1 MGDYSKTLKTDE
13 SSLLVH
19 YVYRPLA
26 YPIAKAAHRLGMTAN
41 QMTVISGLCWILSLP
56 LFPMGAFLAI
66 GGESETQAMA
76 GWELCLVAG
85 FLWNVGTVL
94 DVADGSLARL
104 TGTSSPAGFYL
115 DYVFHLL
122 FKPGFLVSIGMVASL
137 VVGKL
142 RGDGDSIIWLI
153 LPFLSVPLAP
163 MLNWSASHSAAEHV
177 LCELKGKGKLPEN
190 VPRETWLGANDSAD
204 SIEAKRSSTN
214 RLRRGLAAECLSY
227 YGQST
232 FFSLL
237 VLVDFLLGFLL
248 GDSWFIPFVFTTLAY
263 WLLFFAFLLRLPFR
277 VAGDFQRMKA
287 LAGPRDPDG
296 A

>member
-1 MGDYSKTLKTDE
+1 MWENDAMGNYAKTLKSDE

-26 YPIAKAAHRLGMTAN
+26 YPIAKAAHRLGITAN
-41 QMTVISGLCWILSLP
+41 QMTVLSGLCWILSLP
-56 LFPMGAFLAI
+56 LFPMGGLLVI
-66 GGESETQAMA
+66 GGESETQVMA
-76 GWELCLVAG
+76 GWGLCLAAG

-122 FKPGFLVSIGMVASL
+122 FKPGFLASVGMVASL
-137 VVGKL
+137 IVGML
-142 RGDGDSIIWLI
+142 RGDGDSDIWLI

-177 LCELKGKGKLPEN
+177 LCELKGKGKLPED
-190 VPRETWLGANDSAD
+190 VSREIWLGSNDSAD
-204 SIEAKRSSTN
+204 SIEAKKSSSI

-237 VLVDFLLGFLL
+237 VLVDFLLDLFL
-248 GDSWFIPFVFTTLAY
+248 GDLWFLPFVFTTLAY
-263 WLLFFAFLLRLPFR
+263 WLLFFAFLFRLPFR
-277 VAGDFQRMKA
+277 IARDFRRMKF
-287 LAGPRDPDG
+287 LPKS
-296 A
+296 